1 MSEFSRDFT
10 ILNDKGLHA
19 RASARF
25 VEVVENFNCEVIVEK
40 DGLAASGSSIMGLL
54 MLAASKGTNIKVTV
68 NGDDAE
74 ELSLALDNLIKS
86 KFGEEN

>member
-1 MSEFSRDFT
+1 
-10 ILNDKGLHA
+10 
-19 RASARF
+19 
-25 VEVVENFNCEVIVEK
+25 
-40 DGLAASGSSIMGLL
+40 

-68 NGDDAE
+68 NGDDSE

>member
-1 MSEFSRDFT
+1 MSVISRDFM

-25 VEVVENFNCEVIVEK
+25 VEVVENFNSEVTVEK

-54 MLAASKGTNIKVTV
+54 MLAASKGTNIKVTL

>member
-1 MSEFSRDFT
+1 MSEFSRDFM

-25 VEVVENFNCEVIVEK
+25 VEVVEKFNSEVIVEK

-54 MLAASKGTNIKVTV
+54 MLAASKGTNIKVTL

-74 ELSLALDNLIKS
+74 ELSIALDNLIKS

>member
-1 MSEFSRDFT
+1 MSEFSLDFT

-25 VEVVENFNCEVIVEK
+25 VEVVENFNSEVIVEK

-54 MLAASKGTNIKVTV
+54 MLAASKGTNIKVTF

>member
-1 MSEFSRDFT
+1 MSVISRDFM

-25 VEVVENFNCEVIVEK
+25 VEVVENFNSEVTVEK

-54 MLAASKGTNIKVTV
+54 MLAASKGTNIKVTL

-74 ELSLALDNLIKS
+74 ELSIALDNLIKS